1 LCGRNAKKLYACLF
15 SFIYYLIYP
24 EEGVAPEGYACT
36 RGAFLCWKDACN
48 LYNVKMPVGVVA
60 EIITP
65 GLLKLFSN
73 DW

>member
-1 LCGRNAKKLYACLF
+1 M
-15 SFIYYLIYP
+15 
-24 EEGVAPEGYACT
+24 APEGYACT

-65 GLLKLFSN
+65 GLLKLFSEKLMTGKLWFN
-73 DW
+73 RISQKTGFYTHSRNKSL